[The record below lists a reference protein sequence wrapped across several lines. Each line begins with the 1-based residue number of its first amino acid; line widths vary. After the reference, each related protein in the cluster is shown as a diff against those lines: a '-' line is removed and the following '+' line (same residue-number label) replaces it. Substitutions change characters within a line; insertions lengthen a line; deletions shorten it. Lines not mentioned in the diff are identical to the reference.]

1 MFEIRDIKYLEKEL
15 NTSLEDGLSQE
26 VALEKL
32 KLEGKNSSSR
42 KEKETINN

>member
-15 NTSLEDGLSQE
+15 DTSLEDGLSQE

-32 KLEGKNSSSR
+32 KLEGKNSLP
-42 KEKETINN
+42 EKKKNH